1 MTLTDDILAQPSFDA
16 AIRTAVAGVKAMRPA
31 YDWVGVYLLEGD
43 PSAGSGQAPSA
54 GSGQAP
60 SAGSGQAPSAGSG
73 QGVLTLQDDHY
84 RGQPTSHT
92 RIPLDSGI
100 CGAAAS
106 SRETI
111 VIDDVRRDS
120 RYIACSLSVRSEIVV
135 PIMAGER
142 VVGVLDLDSDTPAA
156 FVESDRRELERVAAA
171 LAQAWQ
177 VIPGEQPAGRRV

>member
-1 MTLTDDILAQPSFDA
+1 MNNGQRTTFTLFYIVPKFPVAMTLTDDILSQPSFDA
-16 AIRTAVAGVKAMRPA
+16 AIRTAVAGLKAMQPT

-43 PSAGSGQAPSA
+43 
-54 GSGQAP
+54 
-60 SAGSGQAPSAGSG
+60 PSAGSG

>member
-1 MTLTDDILAQPSFDA
+1 MDICETILSQPTFDT
-16 AIRTAVAGVKAMRPA
+16 AIQTAVAGVKAIKPV

-43 PSAGSGQAPSA
+43 
-54 GSGQAP
+54 
-60 SAGSGQAPSAGSG
+60 
-73 QGVLTLQDDHY
+73 VLTLQDDHY
-84 RGQPTSHT
+84 RGPPTSHT

-100 CGAAAS
+100 CGAAAC

-156 FVESDRRELERVAAA
+156 FGESDRRELERVAAA

-177 VIPGEQPAGRRV
+177 AQPGK

>member
-43 PSAGSGQAPSA
+43 
-54 GSGQAP
+54 P

>member
-1 MTLTDDILAQPSFDA
+1 MAKSVTIDLCETILSKPDFDQA
-16 AIRTAVAGVKAMRPA
+16 VKTAVVGVKAMKLA

-43 PSAGSGQAPSA
+43 PSP
-54 GSGQAP
+54 
-60 SAGSGQAPSAGSG
+60 GSG

-92 RIPLDSGI
+92 RIPLDRGI

-156 FVESDRRELERVAAA
+156 FGESDQRELEQVAAA

-177 VIPGEQPAGRRV
+177 AQPGK

>member
-43 PSAGSGQAPSA
+43 PSA

>member
-1 MTLTDDILAQPSFDA
+1 MDICETILSQPSFDA
-16 AIRTAVAGVKAMRPA
+16 AIRAAVAGVKGMKAT

-43 PSAGSGQAPSA
+43 PSP
-54 GSGQAP
+54 
-60 SAGSGQAPSAGSG
+60 GSG

-84 RGQPTSHT
+84 RGPPTSHT

-100 CGAAAS
+100 CGAAAC

-142 VVGVLDLDSDTPAA
+142 VVGVLDLDSDTRAA
-156 FVESDRRELERVAAA
+156 FGEADRRELEQVAAA
-171 LAQAWQ
+171 LAQAWRDLYTT
-177 VIPGEQPAGRRV
+177 VPGTSKL